1 MHLWKKVLIG
11 LILGCIAG
19 FIMGPQASMLK
30 PIGDVFIRLIK
41 MIIVPLILCA
51 VISGVSSIGET
62 TKLGR
67 IGLKAA
73 VAYFVTT
80 VFAVCIGLGTGVLL
94 KPGQGF
100 KLPQDFSSSTVPAST
115 FSILDSFLD
124 IIPDNIFGAM
134 SSGNILQVVFFAIF
148 AAICINKLGS
158 EGDRVS
164 SFFKSFSVLIF
175 KMISLIV
182 QLSPY
187 AAFALTAALVGSQG
201 KKVLQS
207 LSYLIVCGMIAFL
220 LQYIVFGLLIRVF
233 AKVSPI
239 PFYKKSIEYQT
250 IAFSSSSSK
259 AALTTTMSVCKNK
272 LGVSQTGSSF
282 ILPLGATINMDGLA
296 IYLGLCAVFV
306 AQATGVEL
314 TMANYATIIATCTIG
329 SIGGAGIPSA
339 ALIFIPIVLG
349 SVGLPVEG
357 VALIAGIDRIM
368 DMMRTT
374 VSITGDAA
382 VTVVVDAW
390 EGLLDKKS
398 YNA

>member
-1 MHLWKKVLIG
+1 MQLWKKVLIG
-11 LILGCIAG
+11 LILGCAVG
-19 FIMGPQASMLK
+19 FILGPQASVLK
-30 PIGDVFIRLIK
+30 PIGDIFIRLIK

-73 VAYFVTT
+73 IAYFITT
-80 VFAVCIGLGTGVLL
+80 IFAVCIGLGTGALL

-100 KLPQDFSSSTVPAST
+100 QLPQDFSHSVSSSTN
-115 FSILDSFLD
+115 FSLLNSCLD

-134 SSGNILQVVFFAIF
+134 SQGTILQVVFFAIF
-148 AAICINKLGS
+148 AAICINKLGQ
-158 EGDRVS
+158 EGERVA

-175 KMISLIV
+175 KMITLIV

-201 KKVLQS
+201 QQVLKS
-207 LSYLIVCGMIAFL
+207 LSYLIFCGMVAFL
-220 LQYIVFGLLIRVF
+220 LQYLVFGVLIRLF

-250 IAFSSSSSK
+250 IALSSSSSK
-259 AALTTTMSVCKNK
+259 AALPTTMSVCKDK
-272 LGVSQTGSSF
+272 LGVSQTGSAF

-314 TMANYATIIATCTIG
+314 TIANYAAIVSTCTMG

-339 ALIFIPIVLG
+339 ALIFMPIVLG

-357 VALIAGIDRIM
+357 VALIAGIDRVM

-374 VSITGDAA
+374 ISITGDAA